1 MTSTLIIVMTTGMDG
16 RDRLSVRRDRI
27 VEPLDMRNF
36 PECTLQVLEMQDGDG
51 ITNVYC
57 GIWEPSGFTQRRK
70 GTAKYAKKTEACPTF
85 LP

>member
-1 MTSTLIIVMTTGMDG
+1 
-16 RDRLSVRRDRI
+16 
-27 VEPLDMRNF
+27 MRNF

-51 ITNVYC
+51 ITNVYSS
-57 GIWEPSGFTQRRK
+57 IWEGSGFTQRLK